1 MNASNTPLPTCI
13 DGISG
18 ADNIAQVWRDHYS
31 DIFNS
36 VNQTIDVVY
45 NVDESTDFGDVVV
58 LSEGVERAVRELV
71 VNKSCGIDG
80 IYAEH
85 KLMLYSSHVLFRL
98 LALCMSSFLVHGVL
112 PDEMM
117 AVALVPIIK
126 SKSGRIMSKDN
137 YRPIA
142 LASIVSKVLEK
153 ILLNRLYILCRVQG
167 KRKNDASQPSLMPQN
182 SCCTY

>member
-1 MNASNTPLPTCI
+1 M
-13 DGISG
+13 
-18 ADNIAQVWRDHYS
+18 WRDHYS

-36 VNQTIDVVY
+36 VNQTIDV
-45 NVDESTDFGDVVV
+45 DESTDFGDVVV
-58 LSEGVERAVRELV
+58 LSEEVERAVRELV

-85 KLMLYSSHVLFRL
+85 MLYSSHVLFRL
-98 LALCMSSFLVHGVL
+98 LALCMSSFLVHGFL

-137 YRPIA
+137 YRPIV

-153 ILLNRLYILCRVQG
+153 I
-167 KRKNDASQPSLMPQN
+167 STEPSVYFPRYVLKSIWFQKEA
-182 SCCTY
+182 

>member
-1 MNASNTPLPTCI
+1 MP
-13 DGISG
+13 
-18 ADNIAQVWRDHYS
+18 
-31 DIFNS
+31 
-36 VNQTIDVVY
+36 
-45 NVDESTDFGDVVV
+45 
-58 LSEGVERAVRELV
+58 ELV
-71 VNKSCGIDG
+71 VNKSCGIEG

-85 KLMLYSSHVLFRL
+85 MLYSSHVLFRL
-98 LALCMSSFLVHGVL
+98 LALCMSSFLVHGFL

-153 ILLNRLYILCRVQG
+153 NYTE
-167 KRKNDASQPSLMPQN
+167 PSVYFPRYVLKSIWFQIEA
-182 SCCTY
+182 

>member
-1 MNASNTPLPTCI
+1 MTASNTPLPTCI

-18 ADNIAQVWRDHYS
+18 ADNIAQMWRDHYS

-36 VNQTIDVVY
+36 ANQSIDVVY
-45 NVDESTDFGDVVV
+45 NVDESTDFGDVAVP
-58 LSEGVERAVRELV
+58 SEEVERAVRELV

-80 IYAEH
+80 IYGEH
-85 KLMLYSSHVLFRL
+85 MLYSSHVLFRL
-98 LALCMSSFLVHGVL
+98 LGLCMSSFLVHGFL
-112 PDEMM
+112 HDEMI

-142 LASIVSKVLEK
+142 LASVVSKVLEK
-153 ILLNRLYILCRVQG
+153 N
-167 KRKNDASQPSLMPQN
+167 STEPSIYFPRYVLKSIWFQKEA
-182 SCCTY
+182 

>member
-1 MNASNTPLPTCI
+1 MLYIGP
-13 DGISG
+13 
-18 ADNIAQVWRDHYS
+18 
-31 DIFNS
+31 
-36 VNQTIDVVY
+36 

-58 LSEGVERAVRELV
+58 LSEEVERAVRELV

-85 KLMLYSSHVLFRL
+85 MLYSSHVLFRL

-126 SKSGRIMSKDN
+126 SKSGRIMSKD
-137 YRPIA
+137 IT
-142 LASIVSKVLEK
+142 IV
-153 ILLNRLYILCRVQG
+153 
-167 KRKNDASQPSLMPQN
+167 PSLWLVL
-182 SCCTY
+182 SARSWKKFY

>member
-1 MNASNTPLPTCI
+1 MKHMNMSNTPLPTCI

-18 ADNIAQVWRDHYS
+18 ADNIAQTWRDHYS

-36 VNQTIDVVY
+36 VNQSIDVVY
-45 NVDESTDFGDVVV
+45 NVDESTDF
-58 LSEGVERAVRELV
+58 EGTTTSPEEVERAVRELV

-85 KLMLYSSHVLFRL
+85 MLYSSHVLFRL
-98 LALCMSSFLVHGVL
+98 LGLCMSSFLVNGFL
-112 PDEMM
+112 PDEIL

-137 YRPIA
+137 
-142 LASIVSKVLEK
+142 LVS
-153 ILLNRLYILCRVQG
+153 
-167 KRKNDASQPSLMPQN
+167 
-182 SCCTY
+182 

>member
-1 MNASNTPLPTCI
+1 MKSKKN
-13 DGISG
+13 
-18 ADNIAQVWRDHYS
+18 H
-31 DIFNS
+31 
-36 VNQTIDVVY
+36 
-45 NVDESTDFGDVVV
+45 VDQSTDFGDVVV
-58 LSEGVERAVRELV
+58 PSEHVERAVRELV
-71 VNKSCGIDG
+71 ANKSCGIDG

-85 KLMLYSSHVLFRL
+85 MLYSSHVLFRL
-98 LALCMSSFLVHGVL
+98 LGLCMSSFLVHGFL

-153 ILLNRLYILCRVQG
+153 FY
-167 KRKNDASQPSLMPQN
+167 
-182 SCCTY
+182 